1 MSRPPASSTGPA
13 RSTDGFDALADGRL
27 MAATGPALLSEV
39 IAVLREAGRSDLVD
53 RLVASATAAPL
64 TSKQAATLLGV
75 SSANTV
81 KNWLEGGWF
90 PGAFQ
95 TAGGH
100 WRFPLEEVEAVRA
113 RLEGLRDR
121 NSRRDLTP
129 VDCDDAS
136 AQPLP

>member
-1 MSRPPASSTGPA
+1 MTAIS
-13 RSTDGFDALADGRL
+13 
-27 MAATGPALLSEV
+27 PALLSEV
-39 IAVLREAGRSDLVD
+39 TTALREAGRSDLVD

-100 WRFPLEEVEAVRA
+100 WRFSLDDVEAVRS
-113 RLEGLRDR
+113 RLEDLRDR
-121 NSRRDLTP
+121 NSRKDLTP
-129 VDCDDAS
+129 VDGDDAS
-136 AQPLP
+136 AELPLS

>member
-1 MSRPPASSTGPA
+1 MTAIH
-13 RSTDGFDALADGRL
+13 
-27 MAATGPALLSEV
+27 PALLSDV
-39 IAVLREAGRSDLVD
+39 SAALREAGRSDLVD
-53 RLVASATAAPL
+53 RLVASATTAPL

-100 WRFPLEEVEAVRA
+100 WRFPLEDVEAVRS

-129 VDCDDAS
+129 VDCDDES
-136 AQPLP
+136 TELPLS

>member
-1 MSRPPASSTGPA
+1 MTAIS
-13 RSTDGFDALADGRL
+13 
-27 MAATGPALLSEV
+27 PALLSDV
-39 IAVLREAGRSDLVD
+39 TAVLRQAGRSDLVD

-64 TSKQAATLLGV
+64 TSKQTATMLGV

-90 PGAFQ
+90 PGAYQ

-100 WRFPLEEVEAVRA
+100 WRFPLEDVEAVRT
-113 RLEGLRDR
+113 RLEDQRDR

-129 VDCDDAS
+129 VDCGDES
-136 AQPLP
+136 ADLPLS